1 VVSLRRSYIRRK
13 SPRRISKQ
21 TPEEKAYQEWI
32 HEQECVGVR
41 SFSTVEYGRR
51 QTSHVCQ
58 GRIEQ
63 SHDRNMTGM
72 GLKAPERDSVPM
84 CSELHRQW
92 TDHSGLFSQW
102 EKPYRRLWMR
112 ERIREANDAFD
123 AGHPRE
129 ATA

>member
-1 VVSLRRSYIRRK
+1 MKRSYIRRK

-21 TPEEKAYQEWI
+21 TPEEKAYQEWV
-32 HEQECVGVR
+32 HDQECVGVR

-72 GLKAPERDSVPM
+72 GLKAPDRDSVPM

-92 TDHSGLFSQW
+92 EQRTALFLGW
-102 EKPYRRLWMR
+102 ERAYRKLWMR
-112 ERIREANDAFD
+112 ERIIEENARFD
-123 AGHPRE
+123 VEHPRE
-129 ATA
+129 AIA